1 MEEKNNTGIVF
12 ENGYKKNDN
21 QPDFRGTGNFEG
33 KKFDLALWYRQT
45 KEGKD
50 YFSISFQEPYKKDE
64 EEKGDKLSW
73 KDRKQKIEPNGVIEP
88 LEKDEEDLPF

>member
-45 KEGKD
+45 KEGT
-50 YFSISFQEPYKKDE
+50 
-64 EEKGDKLSW
+64 
-73 KDRKQKIEPNGVIEP
+73 
-88 LEKDEEDLPF
+88 